1 MTASSPSPASSSL
14 IHSLPSLVLGVREGA
29 WISAD
34 GEMETL
40 ALPRLMSRLRDT
52 PPLLVHRAA
61 MARRLGMP
69 DLAGYDLLELWAFA
83 LPARFCLPT
92 PRGLAAALGIA
103 VPEDLEDQAMRL
115 PEISSRLVNLVAAT
129 AGDDIRDLVASM
141 SRGGWLWGP
150 VLQQALGEAGAAKPR
165 RASAGL
171 DVWSK

>member
-1 MTASSPSPASSSL
+1 MTEPSPSVASSSL
-14 IHSLPSLVLGVREGA
+14 LHSLPSLVLGVRDGA

-40 ALPRLMSRLRDT
+40 PLAQIPSRLRET

-92 PRGLAAALGIA
+92 PRGLATALGIA
-103 VPEDLEDQAMRL
+103 LPEDLEDQAMRL
-115 PEISSRLVNLVAAT
+115 PEIATRLVNLVAA
-129 AGDDIRDLVASM
+129 AASDDSRDLVAAM
-141 SRGGWLWGP
+141 SRGGCCG
-150 VLQQALGEAGAAKPR
+150 GRCCNR
-165 RASAGL
+165 R
-171 DVWSK
+171 WRRP